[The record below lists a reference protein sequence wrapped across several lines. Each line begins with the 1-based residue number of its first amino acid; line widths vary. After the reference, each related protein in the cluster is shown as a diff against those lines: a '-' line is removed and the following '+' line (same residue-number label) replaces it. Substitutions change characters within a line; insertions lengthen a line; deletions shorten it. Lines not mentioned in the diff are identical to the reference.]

1 MMERR
6 GKQPSVILWTLVFG
20 AAFNLFGW
28 LGNNILLDELWDAAG
43 SEAKFGFTP
52 PWPPIVREVV
62 TVVSDFVYA
71 FAIVW
76 IFANARRQTLPFAL
90 QISFIVWLIGPAL
103 VYLVIVNGGFL
114 PAEISLKTSL
124 LALAIFAAA
133 APILPRVL
141 TRSAGPADQ

>member
-1 MMERR
+1 MMEGR

-20 AAFNLFGW
+20 VVFNIFGW
-28 LGNNILLDELWDAAG
+28 LGNNILLGELWDAAG
-43 SEAKFGFTP
+43 SGAKFGFAP
-52 PWPPIVREVV
+52 PWPPIVKEAV

-76 IFANARRQTLPFAL
+76 IFANARRQTVSFAL

-114 PAEISLKTSL
+114 PAEISFKTSL
-124 LALAIFAAA
+124 LALVIFAGA

-141 TRSAGPADQ
+141 KR